1 MNFSSSFLQ
10 KDNGEALLQGVIVQR
25 SLFSVRSSFSQ
36 SRFYHEYNANQ
47 LQSCFFL
54 HHDPSPPYNPHWR
67 FWLDCHR
74 PYNRCFPLVFNSW
87 SFNEVIL
94 RSTHYHTLVSN
105 TVLAAVAENH
115 VAMASVCAF
124 GGCSVC
130 GVLCDW
136 SFLGWAN
143 VSVMKNQ
150 TGQVMFSFWTVLLGF
165 IWESKGT
172 PPQCHPPPELPSDLQ
187 DQASKLQLRQGF
199 LWRRPCDSRHLW
211 QCHRFAM
218 PSISVRYVDPTTS
231 WRLPIL
237 FRMMLTCRF
246 SLLWLYKCKIK
257 IHMDDIAAYS
267 SPASEICLSYHFAGL
282 FQFFLWILLCWSM
295 PVLCTDEAYC
305 NLNAN
310 CSSFSFCGNSCYL
323 KKAGRRLVAMVL
335 DRLSLCCTLC

>member
-1 MNFSSSFLQ
+1 MVKHSCKEWLCRGRCFRF
-10 KDNGEALLQGVIVQR
+10 EAA
-25 SLFSVRSSFSQ
+25 SHSQ
-36 SRFYHEYNANQ
+36 DFIMSTMQINSKAV
-47 LQSCFFL
+47 FFL

-172 PPQCHPPPELPSDLQ
+172 PPPNATPHQNSHQ
-187 DQASKLQLRQGF
+187 I
-199 LWRRPCDSRHLW
+199 SR
-211 QCHRFAM
+211 
-218 PSISVRYVDPTTS
+218 
-231 WRLPIL
+231 
-237 FRMMLTCRF
+237 
-246 SLLWLYKCKIK
+246 IK
-257 IHMDDIAAYS
+257 
-267 SPASEICLSYHFAGL
+267 PAS
-282 FQFFLWILLCWSM
+282 
-295 PVLCTDEAYC
+295 
-305 NLNAN
+305 
-310 CSSFSFCGNSCYL
+310 SS
-323 KKAGRRLVAMVL
+323 
-335 DRLSLCCTLC
+335 